1 MLTKKLKKTHFTY
14 CCEKCDFSTSNKN
27 DYTRHLSTGKHQM
40 LTNVDKKTQ
49 KNSKPFQCDCGKQYK
64 HRQSLFVHKKKCKII
79 EQQQQLQDINENG
92 ITTEMFV
99 TLMNQNTEI
108 IKENC
113 KLQNTIHDI
122 VPKIGNNNKMI
133 SNTNNFNINIFL
145 NENCKDALNITE
157 FVESLKL
164 QLDDLMYSR
173 QNGAIEGISN
183 VLIKGL
189 NELEIEKRPLHCTD
203 VKRETL
209 YIKDENGWEKENKD
223 KEKLKK
229 AIFTTQQRQARLIQ
243 DWQNEN
249 PDWAD
254 SMAKMEEFH
263 QFVQKVYMDDGEENK
278 VIKNI
283 AKNVHIDPKKI
294 ENK

>member
-1 MLTKKLKKTHFTY
+1 MLTQKTPKNPKEFF
-14 CCEKCDFSTSNKN
+14 CKNCDFISSNKK
-27 DYTRHLSTGKHQM
+27 DYDRHLATDKHKM
-40 LTNVDKKTQ
+40 LTNVDKKTP
-49 KNSKPFQCDCGKQYK
+49 KNPKPFQCECGKQYK
-64 HRQSLFVHKKKCKII
+64 HRQSLSVHKKKCKII
-79 EQQQQLQDINENG
+79 NNEILEKTSENKIINEKD
-92 ITTEMFV
+92 M
-99 TLMNQNTEI
+99 MS
-108 IKENC
+108 
-113 KLQNTIHDI
+113 
-122 VPKIGNNNKMI
+122 VPKEMWERVMNHMDKQQEALVSLSSKSSKTIN
-133 SNTNNFNINIFL
+133 NNFNIQIFL
-145 NENCKDALNITE
+145 NENCKDALSITE
-157 FVESLKL
+157 FVDSLQLKL
-164 QLDDLMYSR
+164 EDLLYSK

-183 VLIKGL
+183 VIIKGL
-189 NELEIEKRPLHCTD
+189 NELDIEKRPLHCTD

-229 AIFTTQQRQARLIQ
+229 AIFTTQQRQARLIKE
-243 DWQNEN
+243 WQNEN

-283 AKNVHIDPKKI
+283 AKNVHIDQKKI